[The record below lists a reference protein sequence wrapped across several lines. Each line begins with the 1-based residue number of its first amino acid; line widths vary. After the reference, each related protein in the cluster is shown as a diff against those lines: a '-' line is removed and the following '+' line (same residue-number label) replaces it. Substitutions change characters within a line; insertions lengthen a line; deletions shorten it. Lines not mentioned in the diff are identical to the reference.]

1 MPEQTEITEY
11 QLVRLHEKKD
21 AREFRMITG
30 GVIHRSGEPRRDLVP
45 FDFQKVSEQTYVV
58 RLTNLAAGEFG
69 FLLPTDT
76 RARRRIYSFSVME

>member
-11 QLVRLHEKKD
+11 QLVRLHRKKD

-30 GVIHRSGEPRRDLVP
+30 GVIHRSGGPRRDLVP

-58 RLTNLAAGEFG
+58 HVTNLAPGEFG
-69 FLLPTDT
+69 FLLPTDA
-76 RARRRIYSFSVME
+76 RVRRRIYSFSVME